1 MTSKYL
7 PPAHSEFTELSV
19 PPTQSLA
26 PNPQNSN
33 SPHSSSVKSHQNS
46 SPSTSS
52 APLPQSSIPSE
63 DILGQKV
70 TVVDKD
76 DDPDTILTQS
86 VPLYAV
92 PERLKTKVR
101 NCENIH
107 LYSCLLYT
115 SDAAD
120 E

>member
-7 PPAHSEFTELSV
+7 PPTHSEFIELSV
-19 PPTQSLA
+19 PPTQSLD
-26 PNPQNSN
+26 PIPQNWN
-33 SPHSSSVKSHQNS
+33 SPHCSPFKSHQNS

-52 APLPQSSIPSE
+52 APPPQSSVHSTSLK
-63 DILGQKV
+63 DISGQKV

-107 LYSCLLYT
+107 LYSHT
-115 SDAAD
+115 HRPQ
-120 E
+120 